1 MHVIPSLP
9 CAESHQ
15 GKALISHRIDEEHKD
30 IQVW

>member
-15 GKALISHRIDEEHKD
+15 GKALISHHIDAEQKD
-30 IQVW
+30 IPIC